1 MARGAGPVGG
11 NMNLDAIW
19 LVVLA
24 TATPIAGIVG
34 FAVQLRTVQQVRLE
48 NRKLVLQIASLER
61 ALRAP
66 KSQIVIPINKEVAR
80 SARGVDDLG
89 LVGMPRL
96 PLAVLLVATVVGW
109 YVVYDL
115 IRFARW
121 LYGLL

>member
-1 MARGAGPVGG
+1 
-11 NMNLDAIW
+11 MNLDAIW